1 MRERETS
8 PGQSFRSFFFHTH
21 ITGDLESLEE
31 ERKKARRAVCQ
42 KANTSRAAVC
52 FFPNLKTAAWLC
64 HILLR
69 LAGLPACV
77 ANDLLATNQ
86 GLLPS
91 ANVLPLH
98 VFLLVSLVHTDSELH
113 TWHLYPDPPPPNY
126 SALRFSPLHIPVFFF
141 QCCAV
146 DFS

>member
-8 PGQSFRSFFFHTH
+8 PGQSFRSFFHTY
-21 ITGDLESLEE
+21 ITGDLESLKE

-42 KANTSRAAVC
+42 KTNTSRAAVC

-64 HILLR
+64 HILLW

-77 ANDLLATNQ
+77 TSDLLATNQ

-98 VFLLVSLVHTDSELH
+98 VFLLVSLVHTDGELH
-113 TWHLYPDPPPPNY
+113 TWHLYPHPAPNS